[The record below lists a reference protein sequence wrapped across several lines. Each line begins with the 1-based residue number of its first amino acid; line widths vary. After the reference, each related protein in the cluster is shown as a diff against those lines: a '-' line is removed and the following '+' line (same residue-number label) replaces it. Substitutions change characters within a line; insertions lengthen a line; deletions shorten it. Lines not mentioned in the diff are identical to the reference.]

1 MALSLAGFAFPAS
14 AAVITFDEAGISAG
28 QIIDDEYA
36 GGGTGLSIS
45 VDNFNNDIDVA
56 VVFDTENVTGGDVD
70 LGAPFSRGGEIFNPG
85 NVLIIQENG
94 PCTATDCEEPD
105 DEGGRD
111 AGVFELIFDNVVTL
125 NSIDFFDVETAES
138 MGSIRLYDS
147 GDMLLPDMFAV
158 PDTGGD
164 NTWDQVIFNVSGVKR
179 VEILMGGSGAIDNIA
194 YTVIPVPGAAWL
206 LASGLA
212 LLGGFRRRYPA

>member
-1 MALSLAGFAFPAS
+1 
-14 AAVITFDEAGISAG
+14 
-28 QIIDDEYA
+28 
-36 GGGTGLSIS
+36 
-45 VDNFNNDIDVA
+45 
-56 VVFDTENVTGGDVD
+56 
-70 LGAPFSRGGEIFNPG
+70 
-85 NVLIIQENG
+85 
-94 PCTATDCEEPD
+94 
-105 DEGGRD
+105 
-111 AGVFELIFDNVVTL
+111 
-125 NSIDFFDVETAES
+125 

-179 VEILMGGSGAIDNIA
+179 VEILMGGSGAIDNIE